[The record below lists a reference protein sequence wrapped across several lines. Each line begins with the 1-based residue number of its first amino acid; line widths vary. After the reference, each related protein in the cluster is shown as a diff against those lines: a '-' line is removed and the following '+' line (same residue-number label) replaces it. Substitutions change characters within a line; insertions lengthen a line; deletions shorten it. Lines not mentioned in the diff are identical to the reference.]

1 MSGDGKD
8 RSGLPEPDDGT
19 GNGQLKHKARRIRK
33 IFPAF
38 IIRRLLQPLKYLQ
51 KLSSSYPLVTA
62 G

>member
-8 RSGLPEPDDGT
+8 RSGLPDPDDGA
-19 GNGQLKHKARRIRK
+19 GNGRLKQKAGRIGK

-51 KLSSSYPLVTA
+51 KLSSSYHLVTA